1 MEPPGMNTLTLT
13 PFFLSELAAAMPRKS
28 YRTWIGISPFSRV
41 ASLPDGPARF
51 DRIFLAKSTPGWR
64 LFSFPPW
71 ANAHAMKVAPPVPE
85 VAGSDTPMS
94 PLYSGFS
101 RSSQVLGGFLTTS
114 VLTMMDGTPTNVA
127 TQPPV
132 LAFQPAGRYF
142 AFGGRYGGRTARASA
157 TGPNAMPI
165 SEKTAT
171 GLFFSASKRV
181 ISSLDDISVSVCLQ
195 VGNL

>member
-1 MEPPGMNTLTLT
+1 
-13 PFFLSELAAAMPRKS
+13 
-28 YRTWIGISPFSRV
+28 
-41 ASLPDGPARF
+41 
-51 DRIFLAKSTPGWR
+51 
-64 LFSFPPW
+64 
-71 ANAHAMKVAPPVPE
+71 MKVAPPVPE
-85 VAGSDTPMS
+85 VAGSETPMS

-171 GLFFSASKRV
+171 GLFFSASDAHLRFPFGRDFHFPFPD
-181 ISSLDDISVSVCLQ
+181 SSRREQSLCGLRLQ
-195 VGNL
+195 RFI